1 LVKVVGFAKENKLQS
16 LQRVVLSPTSESLKI
31 TFVLNLFIE
40 KLSLKKAFSE
50 KKCLALSKEVP
61 PFRKCFQDKY
71 FFLLGHKKV
80 IVHSD

>member
-50 KKCLALSKEVP
+50 KCLALSKEVP

-71 FFLLGHKKV
+71 FLYEA
-80 IVHSD
+80 IRR